1 MKKKCTSLVY
11 VPELLPEDIFSH
23 IVCHHADQVRAQNVC
38 EAMKRRR
45 IRQRNFII
53 GLLIFSCALSVA
65 ACLAIARVSGIA

>member
-23 IVCHHADQVRAQNVC
+23 LVCHHADQVRAQNAYR
-38 EAMKRRR
+38 AMKRRK
-45 IRQRNFII
+45 IRERRFIAAI
-53 GLLIFSCALSVA
+53 LIFACVTSLT